1 MGLTAP
7 RLQQLGFVDELV
19 PEPLGG
25 AHRDP
30 VLMADTLRKTLAK
43 QLKRLRGMDEKTL
56 CARRLERIMSYG
68 VL

>member
-1 MGLTAP
+1 
-7 RLQQLGFVDELV
+7 V